1 MRTKYSNNINY
12 SFLVAPQSA
21 FWRYTAFQIPGWI
34 IASMGGWWLHYSL
47 NVPAW
52 ISASILVVWVVKD
65 YVLYPV
71 LRFAYEADSRRRIE
85 HLIGSQGTAVESL
98 EPNGYIR
105 VHGELWQATSAGSDT
120 AVIPGHNVTVIG
132 TDGMVLIVR
141 KQI

>member
-1 MRTKYSNNINY
+1 MS
-12 SFLVAPQSA
+12 PQPA

-34 IASMGGWWLHYSL
+34 IASVGGWWLHYSL

-71 LRFAYEADSRRRIE
+71 LRFAYEADSRKRIE
-85 HLIGSQGTAVESL
+85 HLIGIHGTAVESL

-105 VHGELWQATSAGSDT
+105 VHGELWQAINEGTDT
-120 AVIPGHNVTVIG
+120 AVNAGTNVTVIG

-141 KQI
+141 KQS